1 MKKVF
6 VFLGLLAVVP
16 LQALPIGEE
25 GRAEARLFNTFL
37 ESVYTYKQNPSRSYE
52 LFQKALALQPDSKY
66 LRRMLVSVALG
77 MDKPELAEPYV
88 DYINSGENESEDWA
102 VYAAYQLAKR
112 EPVKALESYKKALE
126 ARPEDMDLVYRYVTL
141 LLLIDERKAI
151 EELEKL
157 AKDQPFA
164 ASRAYAQ
171 IGRIYKRKQ
180 QWQTALG
187 YLDKSVAADP
197 TDPAAYLEKAEIYE
211 NTAQYFLMLHE
222 FEELEKIGYGNA
234 GMFSRMG
241 AVFLVVKDVPKAE
254 AYFLKAKESDPSD
267 SITNNFLSLIAENR
281 GEFLQAITYLQEAA
295 DYETNA
301 SRWLQV
307 SFLQRKANMPK
318 ESLQTLRQAYKKFE
332 GNVEIGFFYGLAL
345 NDNKAY
351 KKAARVFEKI
361 ITTNPD
367 YIQARLHYAYALES
381 LKKYNAMEEQL
392 KQILSSEPQ
401 NAPALNLWAYSL
413 AERETRLPEAEQ
425 YSKKSLELVPGDVSF
440 QDTLG
445 WIYIKQGRLQEA
457 ERIFGAL
464 PAQVI
469 MNEPELA
476 YHMGVLRISQG
487 RNTEALVYLEKAK
500 DDWPAAKALY
510 KKLSRS
516 R

>member
-1 MKKVF
+1 M
-6 VFLGLLAVVP
+6 LL
-16 LQALPIGEE
+16 
-25 GRAEARLFNTFL
+25 
-37 ESVYTYKQNPSRSYE
+37 S
-52 LFQKALALQPDSKY
+52 QPDSKY
-66 LRRMLVSVALG
+66 LRRMLVSAALG
-77 MDKPELAEPYV
+77 MGKPELAEPYI

-102 VYAAYQLAKR
+102 VYAAYQLAKW
-112 EPVKALESYKKALE
+112 EPAKALESYKKALE
-126 ARPEDMDLVYRYVTL
+126 ARPEDMELVYHYLTL
-141 LLLIDERKAI
+141 LSLIDEHKAI

-171 IGRIYKRKQ
+171 IGRIYKRKK
-180 QWQTALG
+180 QWKTALE

-197 TDPAAYLEKAEIYE
+197 ADPTAYLEKAEIYE
-211 NTAQYFLMLHE
+211 NASQYFLMLHE

-254 AYFLKAKESDPSD
+254 AYFLKAKASDPSD
-267 SITNNFLSLIAENR
+267 SMTNNFLSLIAENR
-281 GEFLQAITYLQEAA
+281 GEFLPAITYLQEAA
-295 DYETNA
+295 DYDTNA

-307 SFLQRKANMPK
+307 SFLQRKANLPK
-318 ESLQTLRQAYKKFE
+318 ESLKTLQQAYKKFE

-345 NDNKAY
+345 NDNKEY

-361 ITTNPD
+361 VNTNPD

-392 KQILSSEPQ
+392 KQILASEPQ

-413 AERETRLPEAEQ
+413 AERETRLNEAEQ
-425 YSKKSLELVPGDVSF
+425 YSQKSLELVPGDVSF

-457 ERIFGAL
+457 EQIFGAL
-464 PAQVI
+464 PAEVVAR
-469 MNEPELA
+469 EPELA
-476 YHMGVLRISQG
+476 YHVGVLRMAQG
-487 RNTEALVYLEKAK
+487 KNEEALSYLEKAK
-500 DDWPAAKALY
+500 DGWPAAKALY
-510 KKLSRS
+510 KKLSRT